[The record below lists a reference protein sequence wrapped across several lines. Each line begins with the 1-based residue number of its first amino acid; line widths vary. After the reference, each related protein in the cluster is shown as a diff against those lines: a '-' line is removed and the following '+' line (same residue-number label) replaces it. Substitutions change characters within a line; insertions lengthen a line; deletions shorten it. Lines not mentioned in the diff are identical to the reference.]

1 MIMNRIATAIL
12 GALMCAGVTSCF
24 TGVESTPRIDA
35 SAVRGQRASQTVAEA
50 SYLNEVQSQAPSKW
64 KRGKRFK
71 VADDRVSLIFTPPS
85 SPTYGLVGKDIEFIG
100 ISSANSLTGNDATII
115 EFGDK
120 SGGKYYYRLN
130 NYDKQRID
138 SVASL
143 EIPFCIDLDMVD
155 EVDSKMRGKHFY
167 VRTPSWYS
175 ADSTLTEISGLRHVE
190 IVVDSVV
197 PGTANF
203 AAAVCFHPAADGTA
217 GEFILLM
224 SVGKSKGATR
234 TFEKLFAFENPRKQY
249 PDISDDV
256 WTLITRSHVRSG
268 MTRDEC
274 RLALGAPADVLRV
287 PANGGMQERWTYSDG
302 IYLIFDDGFLS
313 RYRR

>member
-1 MIMNRIATAIL
+1 MRLNRTATAIL
-12 GALMCAGVTSCF
+12 GALMCAGATSCF

-35 SAVRGQRASQTVAEA
+35 STVRDQRASQPVAEA
-50 SYLNEVQSQAPSKW
+50 SYLSDVRPQAPSKW
-64 KRGKRFK
+64 KRGKRFR
-71 VADDRVSLIFTPPS
+71 VADDRVSLIFTAPS
-85 SPTYGLVGKDIEFIG
+85 SPTYGLVGNDIEFCG
-100 ISSANSLTGNDATII
+100 MSSANSLTGNDATII

-130 NYDKQRID
+130 NYNKQRID

-155 EVDSKMRGKHFY
+155 EVDTKMRGKHLY

-175 ADSTLTEISGLRHVE
+175 ADSSLTEITGLRHVE
-190 IVVDSVV
+190 IVVDSVL
-197 PGTANF
+197 PGTSNF
-203 AAAVCFHPAADGTA
+203 AAAVCFHPAKDETA
-217 GEFILLM
+217 GEFVLLM
-224 SVGKSKGATR
+224 SVGKGKGATR
-234 TFEKLFAFENPRKQY
+234 TFDKLFAFENPRLQY
-249 PDISDDV
+249 PEISDDV

-287 PANGGMQERWTYSDG
+287 PTSGGMQERWTYSDG

>member
-1 MIMNRIATAIL
+1 MRLSRIATAVL
-12 GALMCAGVTSCF
+12 GALMCAGATSCF

-35 SAVRGQRASQTVAEA
+35 SAVRDQRASQPFAEA
-50 SYLNEVQSQAPSKW
+50 SYLSEVRPQAPSEW
-64 KRGKRFK
+64 KRGKLFK
-71 VADDRVSLIFTPPS
+71 VADDRVSLIFTAPS
-85 SPTYGLVGKDIEFIG
+85 SPTYGLVGKNIEFSG
-100 ISSANSLTGNDATII
+100 MSSANSLTGNDATII

-120 SGGKYYYRLN
+120 NGGKYYYRLN

-138 SVASL
+138 SVESL
-143 EIPFCIDLDMVD
+143 EIPFCIDLDIVD

-175 ADSTLTEISGLRHVE
+175 ADSTLTEISGLRHVA

-203 AAAVCFHPAADGTA
+203 AAAVCFHTVEDKAA
-217 GEFILLM
+217 GEFVLLM
-224 SVGKSKGATR
+224 SVGKGKVATR

-256 WTLITRSHVRSG
+256 WALITRSQVRSG

-287 PANGGMQERWTYSDG
+287 PTNGGMQERWTYSDG